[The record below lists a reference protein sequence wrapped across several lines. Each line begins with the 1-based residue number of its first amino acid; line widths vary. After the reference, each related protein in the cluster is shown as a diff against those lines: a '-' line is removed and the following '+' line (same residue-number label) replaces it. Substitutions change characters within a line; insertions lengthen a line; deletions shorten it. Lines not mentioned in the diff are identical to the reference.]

1 MFYQD
6 IGDVLGEQV
15 PCFIVVRKCSV
26 KKLSLKLCYSLF
38 LIKLQTFRLI
48 PTSVISMS
56 SYKLKPH
63 LKIAS

>member
-26 KKLSLKLCYSLF
+26 KKLSLNLCYSLF
-38 LIKLQTFRLI
+38 LIKLQTSGSFLQ
-48 PTSVISMS
+48 V
-56 SYKLKPH
+56 
-63 LKIAS
+63 